1 MKPAKTCHTAP
12 RASRG
17 FSLIELVV
25 ALAVAL
31 VLAAIAI
38 PSIMTTYSQYRLGV
52 QATLIA
58 NQLDLLRM
66 TAVRK
71 NTTVSLLSTTS
82 GSNTVLYID
91 VNKNNALDS
100 GDPQV
105 WLPAD
110 MQISNSSSPPTG
122 MPDSTSMGTPYA
134 TTLNLPTTGSI
145 SFLSNGTISGGS
157 GPYFIV
163 IGYTAGTKYGFR
175 AITVTPMGE
184 IKVWTASSGGS
195 WSVAS

>member
-1 MKPAKTCHTAP
+1 MRLKSTGENDMKPVKAFHTAP

-71 NTTVSLLSTTS
+71 NTTVSLMSTTS
-82 GSNTVLYID
+82 GPCTNSNTVLYID
-91 VNKNNALDS
+91 INKSNACDS
-100 GDPQV
+100 QDPQV
-105 WLPAD
+105 MLPAD
-110 MQISNSSSPPTG
+110 MQISNSSTPPTG

-145 SFLSNGTISGGS
+145 YFLSTDTISGGS

-163 IGYTAGTKYGFR
+163 
-175 AITVTPMGE
+175 
-184 IKVWTASSGGS
+184 
-195 WSVAS
+195 